1 MAHELVLVID
11 FGGQYNQLIARRVR
25 EHKIYCEVISYKTPV
40 EEIRAKNPK
49 GIIFTGGPN
58 SVYLDTSPRM
68 GKEIFELGV
77 PILGICYGAQFLVL
91 GLGGTVTE
99 ANENA
104 VAEFGRT
111 DCKFDNSSPLFSGL
125 KENSVVWMSHNDHIE
140 TLPEGFRS
148 ICHSD
153 KCPYGAIENPGKKF
167 YGTQFHPEVNHTE
180 QGFDMLGNFLYKV
193 CGCVG
198 DWTMEEYAQTAIR
211 EIREKV
217 GDGKALLALS
227 GGVDSS
233 VACKLLAKAI
243 GSQLTC
249 IFVDHGLM
257 RKNEGDEVEAAFA
270 NSGVNFVRVNAGERF
285 LGKLAGVD
293 EPERKRKIIGEEF
306 IRVFEEEAQKIGK
319 VDFLVQGTIY
329 PDVIESGL
337 GDAAV
342 IKSHHNVGGLP
353 DYVDF
358 KEIIEPLRLLF
369 KDEVRALGTTLGLD
383 EKLVWRQPFPGPG
396 LAIRIIGDITPEKV
410 ATLQDADAIF
420 REEIANARLDRS
432 INQYFAVLTNMRSV
446 GVMGDGRTYDYTLAL
461 RGVTTSDFMTA
472 DFSRIPYDVLEKVS
486 VRIVNEVN
494 NINRIM
500 YDITSKPPA
509 TIEWE

>member
-1 MAHELVLVID
+1 MKNQTVVVLD

-25 EHKIYCEVISYKTPV
+25 EHNIYCEVKSYKTPID
-40 EEIRAKNPK
+40 EIRAMNPQ
-49 GIIFTGGPN
+49 GIIFTGGPK
-58 SVYLDTSPRM
+58 SVYLDDSPRM
-68 GKEIFELGV
+68 SSEIFELGI
-77 PILGICYGAQFLVL
+77 PILGICYGAQFLVY
-91 GLGGTVTE
+91 GLGGEIGAASAE
-99 ANENA
+99 AA
-104 VAEFGRT
+104 AEFGRT
-111 DCKFDNSSPLFSGL
+111 DCEFDTSSALFKGL
-125 KENSVVWMSHNDHIE
+125 KKKSVVWMSHNDYIKK
-140 TLPEGFRS
+140 LPEGFKS
-148 ICHSD
+148 IAHSA
-153 KCPYGAIENPGKKF
+153 KCPYGAIENKEKKF

-180 QGFDMLGNFLYKV
+180 QGFDMLGNFLFNV
-193 CGCVG
+193 CGLKG
-198 DWTMEEYAQTAIR
+198 DWTMESYAETATR
-211 EIREKV
+211 ELRAKIGK
-217 GDGKALLALS
+217 GKALLALS

-233 VACKLLAKAI
+233 VACKLLANAI

-270 NSGVNFVRVNAGERF
+270 DSGVNFVRVNAGERF
-285 LGKLAGVD
+285 LGRLKGVV
-293 EPERKRKIIGEEF
+293 EPEQKRKIIGEEF
-306 IRVFEEEAQKIGK
+306 IRVFEQEAKKIGK
-319 VDFLVQGTIY
+319 VDYLVQGTIY

-353 DYVDF
+353 SYVDF

-369 KDEVRALGTTLGLD
+369 KDEVRALGTALGLSD
-383 EKLVWRQPFPGPG
+383 KLVWRQPFPGPG
-396 LAIRIIGDITPEKV
+396 LAIRIIGEITPEKV
-410 ATLQDADAIF
+410 KILQDADAIF
-420 REEIANARLDRS
+420 REEIAIAGLDRD

-461 RGVTTSDFMTA
+461 RGVTTTDFMTA

-486 VRIVNEVN
+486 NRIVNEVGH
-494 NINRIM
+494 INRIV